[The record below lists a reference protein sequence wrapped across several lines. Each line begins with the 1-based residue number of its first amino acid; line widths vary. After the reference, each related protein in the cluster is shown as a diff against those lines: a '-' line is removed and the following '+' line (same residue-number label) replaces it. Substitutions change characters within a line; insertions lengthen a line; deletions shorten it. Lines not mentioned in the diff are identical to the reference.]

1 MTKNVKD
8 HIEATRKRLAEATA
22 LRQAKIKAQ
31 KMQPK
36 PAKRPTGRGK

>member
-1 MTKNVKD
+1 MKSVKD

-22 LRQAKIKAQ
+22 KRQAQMKAPKIQ
-31 KMQPK
+31 SK

>member
-1 MTKNVKD
+1 MKSVKD

-22 LRQAKIKAQ
+22 KRQAQSKAQ
-31 KMQPK
+31 KIQSK